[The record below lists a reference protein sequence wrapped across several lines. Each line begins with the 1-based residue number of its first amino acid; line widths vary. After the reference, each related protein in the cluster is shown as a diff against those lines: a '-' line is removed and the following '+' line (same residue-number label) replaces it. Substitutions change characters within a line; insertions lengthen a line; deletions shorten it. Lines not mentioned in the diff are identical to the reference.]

1 MDQERNPTPCP
12 LKDWRNNMRR
22 TFLCAFA
29 VVMLLSSMAN
39 AEAPVNAEQPVTSDP
54 AQNQP
59 KEYQAGQD
67 YIVLPGKSKAAKNSK
82 IKVVSFF
89 WYGCGGC
96 YGVDPYV
103 SDWSKKLP
111 DDVEFVRMPALFNPT
126 WEFHGQIF
134 FALDA
139 MNPKP
144 QADIHSKVFDAF
156 RNKHIKV
163 NSRDEL
169 PAFVESLGLDSKVF
183 MAAFDSKEVRTKM
196 DQARKLMDEYELDV
210 VPAMVINDKYR
221 FDLGKVDGP
230 DEYTALAD
238 ALLAKARTE

>member
-1 MDQERNPTPCP
+1 
-12 LKDWRNNMRR
+12 MRR

-144 QADIHSKVFDAF
+144 HAFYISRQFVPPIHFYMLISQVIQHF
-156 RNKHIKV
+156 RMNIRVCLRVH
-163 NSRDEL
+163 
-169 PAFVESLGLDSKVF
+169 
-183 MAAFDSKEVRTKM
+183 
-196 DQARKLMDEYELDV
+196 V
-210 VPAMVINDKYR
+210 V
-221 FDLGKVDGP
+221 
-230 DEYTALAD
+230 TLA
-238 ALLAKARTE
+238 E